1 MSINRNVIGEKNII
15 RLVSDRRIVSWL
27 KKDFLC
33 LRRVSFAVGKRALR
47 DLREREKKGKRKK
60 NRKKGRK
67 ANKDKT
73 VNIKIP
79 ALRNTRLDKRIF
91 KDN

>member
-1 MSINRNVIGEKNII
+1 M
-15 RLVSDRRIVSWL
+15 
-27 KKDFLC
+27 KKYNQARFRQTYCILIEERFSLSETSF
-33 LRRVSFAVGKRALR
+33 LRRWEMSLARFK
-47 DLREREKKGKRKK
+47 RERKKGKRKK